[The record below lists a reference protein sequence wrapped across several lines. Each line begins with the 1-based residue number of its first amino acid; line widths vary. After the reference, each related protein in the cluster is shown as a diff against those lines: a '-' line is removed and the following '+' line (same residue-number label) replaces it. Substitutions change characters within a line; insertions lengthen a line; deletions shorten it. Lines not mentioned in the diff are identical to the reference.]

1 MKLDDLRQKT
11 ISDLKEE
18 LILLRKTQFGLKLQ
32 HKTQQLGNVSQIRKI
47 RKNIAQLKTII
58 GEKKIS
64 YEFK

>member
-11 ISDLKEE
+11 ISDLKEQ

>member
-18 LILLRKTQFGLKLQ
+18 LVLLRKTQFGLKLQ